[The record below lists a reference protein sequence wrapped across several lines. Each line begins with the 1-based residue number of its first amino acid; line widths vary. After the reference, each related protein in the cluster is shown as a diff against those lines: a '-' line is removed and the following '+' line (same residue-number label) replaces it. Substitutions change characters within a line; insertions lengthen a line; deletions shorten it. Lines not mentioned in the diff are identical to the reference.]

1 MPIIYNIYGHG
12 EKVLYYI
19 HSSCTVRAAKRL
31 WGLHNHKLNFTKLLL
46 YIPSPSSPYPYPS
59 SPAPTLAR
67 PPTSPTQ
74 YLPTYLLYSRPRTY
88 LYTAHR
94 QTMSD
99 DGIPPP
105 TSLPHSAPPPP
116 HPATHNTLTT
126 PPPPHLVC
134 LPRSRTPAHP
144 RSPLAAARR
153 TGGGRHGRHRRH
165 WWWWWWGH
173 AIRGRRAEVC
183 PIVVIILNS

>member
-105 TSLPHSAPPPP
+105 HLPPSFCPASPPPRNPQYTNNTPSPSSCLSSPQPNSSASAQPACSSSP
-116 HPATHNTLTT
+116 H
-126 PPPPHLVC
+126 
-134 LPRSRTPAHP
+134 RGG
-144 RSPLAAARR
+144 AAWA
-153 TGGGRHGRHRRH
+153 
-165 WWWWWWGH
+165 
-173 AIRGRRAEVC
+173 A
-183 PIVVIILNS
+183 